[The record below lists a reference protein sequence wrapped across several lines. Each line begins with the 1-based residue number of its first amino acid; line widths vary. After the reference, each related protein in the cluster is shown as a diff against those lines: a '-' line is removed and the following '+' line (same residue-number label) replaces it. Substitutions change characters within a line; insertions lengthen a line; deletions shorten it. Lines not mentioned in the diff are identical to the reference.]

1 MGTRNL
7 CTGLLLCAFEIF
19 HEFKT
24 KKGKEETT
32 HPGPCVCVVLC
43 VANASCIVKRRCCL
57 QNQKF
62 LLSDKVT
69 PHASGP
75 HRFDVMCPV

>member
-1 MGTRNL
+1 MGTWNL
-7 CTGLLLCAFEIF
+7 CIGILLCAFEIF

-24 KKGKEETT
+24 KKGKKETT

-43 VANASCIVKRRCCL
+43 VANASSIVKRWCCL
-57 QNQKF
+57 QNQI
-62 LLSDKVT
+62 LLSDRVI

-75 HRFDVMCPV
+75 H